1 MDTGKLIDSMK
12 RVVKS
17 ELGSY
22 DTTATVKR
30 VEGSTAWVHI
40 PGGVDETPVRLT
52 MNAKEGDNVQVRV
65 SDGKA
70 FLAGNVS
77 APPTDDTTAEAAKAL
92 ANRAA
97 EDAGRAKTAADVAES
112 YATSAQAS
120 AAQSANI
127 LEGMEQAAIAAG
139 TTLDGIYADAAEAK
153 ATTDEIND
161 YADTAGKTVTQ
172 ILDDGETA
180 GAAAQAA
187 SEAANSALVGLS
199 TVEDVVGVLNWITE
213 HGTMTLT
220 SDVTVNPAHVY
231 FVVDP
236 AGDYVVGGTHYS
248 IVSEP
253 DDADI
258 STYYE
263 LSVDESVENYVATH
277 VAVDAEG
284 LWIIPDAGGNKVLIA
299 TGSGSTYTT
308 AGTYIVGKV
317 GGVDTVFAKFLS
329 SGATMQAESGT
340 VIAHLGY
347 GPGKNSAGG
356 TSNAPYYTL
365 GVRRPSSAVGNYSL
379 SQGNNTVANGYVSVS
394 EGYNT
399 NSSGEASHAEGYAS
413 NYQSDGSVGIVASGR
428 GAYAGGSTQG
438 DNFSLIEG
446 TSLIKSAGIGSHANG
461 FVITDNTNSTNPYGT
476 ILASNYGSHA
486 EGCIETDASGQT
498 YIQATGKGAHAEGYV
513 VDGEKTSAE
522 GNGAHAEGGATNAV
536 GNYSHAEG
544 YSTYAS
550 QAYTHAQNLGTVT
563 SISAQTVIGKYN
575 DYSSLSS
582 VEHAF
587 EIGNGT
593 ADNARSNALTV
604 DWSGNVE
611 AAGGGTFGDD
621 VSVTGNVTA
630 TGDVTDGGGNTLSS
644 IAAHAVISTGSTGGW
659 NYKKYADGT
668 FEATR
673 FSTSGATGA
682 MTQVGSTGIYYSSAA
697 EITFPSIGITGITS
711 CLASVMPS
719 SNYLMSYYMSRLTTA
734 HVYFSYIR
742 YGSGSAVTG
751 ISYGISITG
760 TYS

>member
-317 GGVDTVFAKFLS
+317 NNVDTVFAKFTAS
-329 SGATMQAESGT
+329 VAQIGENASGKSRTEIGSAGMQIIQNVSGT
-340 VIAHLGY
+340 DTQIANLGY
-347 GPGKNSAGG
+347 GSGYDDQGQIVD
-356 TSNAPYYTL
+356 APYYTF
-365 GVRRPSSAVGNYSL
+365 GTRDTGAVGNYS
-379 SQGNNTVANGYVSVS
+379 V
-394 EGYNT
+394 
-399 NSSGEASHAEGYAS
+399 AEGYITTAS
-413 NYQSDGSVGIVASGR
+413 
-428 GAYAGGSTQG
+428 
-438 DNFSLIEG
+438 
-446 TSLIKSAGIGSHANG
+446 SA
-461 FVITDNTNSTNPYGT
+461 
-476 ILASNYGSHA
+476 
-486 EGCIETDASGQT
+486 
-498 YIQATGKGAHAEGYV
+498 
-513 VDGEKTSAE
+513 
-522 GNGAHAEGGATNAV
+522 
-536 GNYSHAEG
+536 YSHAEG
-544 YSTYAS
+544 LDSRALSPCAHAEGNNTIADGPFSHSEGYIT
-550 QAYTHAQNLGTVT
+550 QANGYCSHAQNIGAIAKTRSQT
-563 SISAQTVIGKYN
+563 AIGEYNEIDTGGSATIRGDYAVI
-575 DYSSLSS
+575 
-582 VEHAF
+582 V
-587 EIGNGT
+587 GNGSSGS
-593 ADNARSNALTV
+593 RSNAATL
-604 DWSGNVE
+604 DWSGNLETAGDITDGSGNVLSAKANTSSLATVATSGSYTDLINKPTIPTATSDLTNDSGFISEDANGDISITRNITAGGNVE
-611 AAGGGTFGDD
+611 AAG
-621 VSVTGNVTA
+621 
-630 TGDVTDGGGNTLSS
+630 DVTDGSGNTLSALASALSSLITTQTYDLGAVSYTAGTIGTVGTTKTTS
-644 IAAHAVISTGSTGGW
+644 ITKSGYTPIAVSVE
-659 NYKKYADGT
+659 
-668 FEATR
+668 FV
-673 FSTSGATGA
+673 STSVVSFIPFFNTAKDTVY
-682 MTQVGSTGIYYSSAA
+682 THYVRRQSTAYSTTYHA
-697 EITFPSIGITGITS
+697 
-711 CLASVMPS
+711 
-719 SNYLMSYYMSRLTTA
+719 YLY
-734 HVYFSYIR
+734 
-742 YGSGSAVTG
+742 VT
-751 ISYGISITG
+751 YLKN
-760 TYS
+760 

>member
-308 AGTYIVGKV
+308 AGTYIIEKV
-317 GGVDTVFAKFLS
+317 GGVDTVLAEFTA
-329 SGATMQAESGT
+329 SGVVIGDAAGAHTSIDEDGMQIYSVDSLDNVVNLAN
-340 VIAHLGY
+340 IGY
-347 GPGKNSAGG
+347 GQG
-356 TSNAPYYTL
+356 TDHDGNTSYAPYYTL
-365 GVRRPSSAVGNYSL
+365 GRRIPGSVTGNYS
-379 SQGNNTVANGYVSVS
+379 VA
-394 EGYNT
+394 EGYF
-399 NSSGEASHAEGYAS
+399 SRADGYASHAEGTAS
-413 NYQSDGSVGIVASGR
+413 VDS
-428 GAYAGGSTQG
+428 
-438 DNFSLIEG
+438 
-446 TSLIKSAGIGSHANG
+446 
-461 FVITDNTNSTNPYGT
+461 NSFCG
-476 ILASNYGSHA
+476 HA
-486 EGCIETDASGQT
+486 EGSTTSVLASCG
-498 YIQATGKGAHAEGYV
+498 HAEGL
-513 VDGEKTSAE
+513 
-522 GNGAHAEGGATNAV
+522 
-536 GNYSHAEG
+536 
-544 YSTYAS
+544 STTVRGDYA
-550 QAYTHAQNLGTVT
+550 HAQNNGTYADRRSHTVVGEYNIRDQAGANGTVRGDY
-563 SISAQTVIGKYN
+563 AVI
-575 DYSSLSS
+575 
-582 VEHAF
+582 V
-587 EIGNGT
+587 GNGT
-593 ADNARSNALTV
+593 NDSTRSNAATL
-604 DWSGNVE
+604 DWSGNLETAGDITDGSGNVLSDKISEDANGDISITRNITAGGNVE
-611 AAGGGTFGDD
+611 AAG
-621 VSVTGNVTA
+621 
-630 TGDVTDGGGNTLSS
+630 DVTDGSGNTLSALASALSSLITTQTYDLGAVSYTAGTIGTVGTTKTTS
-644 IAAHAVISTGSTGGW
+644 ITKSGYTPIAVSVE
-659 NYKKYADGT
+659 
-668 FEATR
+668 FV
-673 FSTSGATGA
+673 STSVVSFIPFFNTAKDTVY
-682 MTQVGSTGIYYSSAA
+682 THYVRRQSTAYSTTYHA
-697 EITFPSIGITGITS
+697 
-711 CLASVMPS
+711 
-719 SNYLMSYYMSRLTTA
+719 YLY
-734 HVYFSYIR
+734 
-742 YGSGSAVTG
+742 VT
-751 ISYGISITG
+751 YLKN
-760 TYS
+760 